1 MKFAERARTWVR
13 SYRQDRRGVTAITFA
28 LSAMVLL
35 GATFAAVDAS
45 RIAGA
50 RTELQDALDAATLA
64 AALKAPSSK
73 QNGEKE
79 GHGDNDNNNNSRAN
93 TAGRAFL
100 AAQLSGNATLT
111 NISSTFTPDE
121 EVMKGVATAD
131 VDPVFMDLFTGSVVH
146 LTANSEVKRGQG
158 QTLELALVLDTTGS
172 MAGTKI
178 ATLITASRS
187 LATKLFQGGG
197 DKVKIAVIPF
207 ANYVNVGVASRTQP
221 WANVPADFTVHHNGG
236 SYDYTPTCDPQTC
249 DWQSYSC
256 TGYND
261 GVAYQTTCWTP
272 VNCRT
277 THLSPCPGTETVY
290 YGGWDDVYTFRGCY
304 GSPSYPQNV
313 RDSDL
318 GRQYPGFLNLDC
330 SRQVTPL
337 TSSTGT
343 VVSAINALSAA
354 DETYIPA
361 GLAWGFNALSSP
373 APLTEGA
380 AYDTTGPNQNPHK
393 VLILMTDGAN
403 TKLMYP
409 VDGSHWPSPP
419 NGARATLADTWTAE
433 LCTNIKAQNIEV
445 YTVAFEIPAGD
456 TISRD
461 LVRNCATDV
470 AHYFDAADS
479 TALTAAFEAI
489 GEALQ
494 ALHIS
499 K

>member
-1 MKFAERARTWVR
+1 MKFAKRASNWLH

-28 LSAMVLL
+28 LSAMVLM

-64 AALKAPSSK
+64 AVLKVPTYGIRAP
-73 QNGEKE
+73 NRG
-79 GHGDNDNNNNSRAN
+79 GGDDARAN
-93 TAGRAFL
+93 AAGRAFL
-100 AAQLSGNATLT
+100 AAQLSGNEAL
-111 NISSTFTPDE
+111 ISVSSTFTTDGD
-121 EVMKGVATAD
+121 VMKGVATAY
-131 VDPVFMDLFTGSVVH
+131 VDPVFMDLFTGSMVN
-146 LTANSEVKRGQG
+146 LTANTEVKRGQG
-158 QTLELALVLDTTGS
+158 QKLELALVLDTTGS

-178 ATLITASRS
+178 ATLITAAKS
-187 LATKLFQGGG
+187 LSTKLFQGGG

-249 DWQSYSC
+249 DYETYSC

-261 GVAYQTTCWTP
+261 GVPYQTTCGRYI
-272 VNCRT
+272 NCRT
-277 THLSPCPGTETVY
+277 THLSPCPGPVTVNY
-290 YGGWDDVYTFRGCY
+290 NGWDDVYTFRGCY

-318 GRQYPGFLNLDC
+318 GRQYPGFLNLNC
-330 SRQVTPL
+330 SRQITPL
-337 TSSTGT
+337 TSNTGT
-343 VVSAINALSAA
+343 VVSAINALNAT

-361 GLAWGFNALSSP
+361 GLAWGLNALSPQS
-373 APLTEGA
+373 PLTEGA
-380 AYDTTGPNQNPHK
+380 AYDTTGPNQDPHK

-433 LCTNIKAQNIEV
+433 LCTNIKAKNIEV

-456 TISRD
+456 NISRD
-461 LVRNCATDV
+461 LVRNCATDA
-470 AHYFDAADS
+470 AHYYDATDS
-479 TALTAAFEAI
+479 AALTAAFAAI